1 METTMTKERFLE
13 ILDAYGADS
22 RRWPESERIDALRF
36 AASGDAMI
44 MEAVAEAQSL
54 DAMLDGAA
62 VPTLSPQAMARLR
75 AHAHPSPLAPLS
87 AAIHKLLQWQ
97 GPIWQP
103 AGALAAS
110 LILGLT
116 LGLASPDYASSL
128 AALGETNTEAADSA
142 ASGTTTQGFDLFLD
156 TENTL

>member
-22 RRWPESERIDALRF
+22 RRWPEAERSDALRF
-36 AASGDAMI
+36 AAIGEADI
-44 MEAVAEAQSL
+44 LDAVAQARSL
-54 DAMLDGAA
+54 DDMLDGAA
-62 VPTLSPQAMARLR
+62 VPTLSTQAMARLR
-75 AHAHPSPLAPLS
+75 ADARPSPLASFS
-87 AAIHKLLQWQ
+87 AAVHKLLQWQ

-128 AALGETNTEAADSA
+128 AALGETNTETADSA
-142 ASGTTTQGFDLFLD
+142 AFEATTQGFDLFLD